1 MERIPALED
10 AISKK
15 NMVGVYSVFYT
26 IAHGDPNFST
36 GKFRSVLNYVKMQN
50 LEGFMQVFD
59 GEEFETEEQWDEDYW
74 ALIAS
79 SLIDNFCEERINH
92 LEEIGKKLYPIRKP
106 KSSQSTGQ
114 NTSHYTSRNTS
125 QNANQN
131 RSFVDGSSMGGM
143 KGASGSK
150 ARELTPEE
158 RRRMAQLEQRKKVR
172 TQVGDF
178 ITMIL
183 NGGPRR

>member
-92 LEEIGKKLYPIRKP
+92 LEEIGKKLYPIRKLE
-106 KSSQSTGQ
+106 SSQSISQ
-114 NTSHYTSRNTS
+114 SANKNTSHYAS
-125 QNANQN
+125 QN
-131 RSFVDGSSMGGM
+131 RSFVEGSSMGGM
-143 KGASGSK
+143 QGASGSK